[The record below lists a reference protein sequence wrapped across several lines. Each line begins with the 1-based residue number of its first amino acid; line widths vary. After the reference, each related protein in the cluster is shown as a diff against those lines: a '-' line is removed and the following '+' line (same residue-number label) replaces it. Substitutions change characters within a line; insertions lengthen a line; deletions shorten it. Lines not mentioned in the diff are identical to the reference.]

1 MVVHAAPSPWQPTP
15 GQTEPEVCEFG
26 FDDPEMM
33 TDREK
38 RGLHQAGRSRDASPA
53 EIAAMC
59 AEIRKGWSK
68 GEHRIRAGLAPADNY
83 GRDQMHR
90 ELNRF
95 GYVRG
100 WTPPICR
107 DFATGKGVR

>member
-1 MVVHAAPSPWQPTP
+1 MVGHNAPSPCNSAP
-15 GQTEPEVCEFG
+15 GQSEPDLEYG
-26 FDDPEMM
+26 FDDPDVL
-33 TDREK
+33 TDQEK
-38 RGLHQAGRSRDASPA
+38 RGLSQQGRNRDPSPA
-53 EIAAMC
+53 EIAEAC

-90 ELNRF
+90 ELNRN

-100 WTPPICR
+100 WTPPVCR
-107 DFATGKGVR
+107 DFTVGKGVR